1 MNLVPGFDVDQ
12 LLGFGGEE
20 QLGNALA
27 VPNMWKSMVGIRPLY
42 FHFLDVQK
50 TVPEGIHQK
59 EVSSRVR

>member
-27 VPNMWKSMVGIRPLY
+27 VPKYVKFLVRVVIFIFISFMSKTPCLRESIR
-42 FHFLDVQK
+42 
-50 TVPEGIHQK
+50 
-59 EVSSRVR
+59 RR

>member
-27 VPNMWKSMVGIRPLY
+27 VPKYAEINQG
-42 FHFLDVQK
+42 
-50 TVPEGIHQK
+50 
-59 EVSSRVR
+59 VSSLLFSFS

>member
-42 FHFLDVQK
+42 FQFLDVQK